1 MNEIVLDEDDN
12 DVEMVD
18 AWDNDV
24 GTSDKHVKTID
35 AKVSQDD
42 DEWPSDLDED
52 DNLEH
57 NVGDFLHPE
66 TTPSIDRD
74 VEEKGKQRAV
84 AEEGGSH
91 ASKDRQEIERLNGVA
106 QEQANRLE
114 AQAQQIEA
122 QERKIAELTKA
133 NGAISFDAKG
143 LAQQLAEERQHTKRL
158 QEQLL
163 PGPQSRQKAKRAI
176 VQAQRGLG
184 RPACPNRKHARELEK
199 QAERF
204 RNSRAEKDAELAKV
218 TAKALEDIARLN
230 KDLEASQVREKELGE
245 DGMGLF
251 RTTEVLE
258 ALLVKRDEDCKKL
271 SLQTTE
277 LTRAKEAAEAR
288 ANSLRL
294 ANRVLQAERKD
305 PEADV
310 DGRLEVWEKSE
321 KSAREEPEGERE
333 MDALLGV
340 PETVN
345 EGLLG
350 PLFPGWKK
358 WVVSLSVGFLL
369 GVVVASS
376 AATGS
381 S

>member
-24 GTSDKHVKTID
+24 GTSDKHVKATD

-57 NVGDFLHPE
+57 NVNDFLHPE

-122 QERKIAELTKA
+122 QEREIAELKKA

-163 PGPQSRQKAKRAI
+163 PGPRSRQKAKRAI

-204 RNSRAEKDAELAKV
+204 RNSRAEMDAELAKA
-218 TAKALEDIARLN
+218 TAKASEEDRRLQVEIARLQ
-230 KDLEASQVREKELGE
+230 KDLEASQGREKELGE
-245 DGMGLF
+245 GEMGLF
-251 RTTEVLE
+251 RTTERLE
-258 ALLVKRDEDCKKL
+258 AMLGKRDGDCKEL
-271 SLQTTE
+271 SLQAKE

-288 ANSLRL
+288 AESLRL
-294 ANRVLQAERKD
+294 ANRILQAEEKD
-305 PEADV
+305 PEAGV
-310 DGRLEVWEKSE
+310 DGRLEALEKPE
-321 KSAREEPEGERE
+321 ESAREGPEGERE
-333 MDALLGV
+333 MDALLG
-340 PETVN
+340 
-345 EGLLG
+345 
-350 PLFPGWKK
+350 PLYPGWKK
-358 WVVSLSVGFLL
+358 WVVSLSVGFLFGL
-369 GVVVASS
+369 VVASS